1 MRLAGFLGSRSL
13 AIPLF
18 VAAVNLGLTFTTQ
31 FATFR
36 NFPNSGDEYA
46 YLVSAEIFARGRLS
60 VPSPEPR
67 KFFDVTHVVNDGKF
81 YGKYP
86 PGWSAL
92 LAPGVAAGVPWL
104 VNPLLGLAALLA
116 TYVLSRRHF
125 GVEVANTAC
134 LLLLGNPFLVL
145 NAASWFPHTACLL
158 ASVLFVHFLLVCVE
172 EPGNRRSAFGMGL
185 AAGVAFT
192 MRPFTIVAIAAVPA
206 FYLLFQL
213 RGTQDRRVRLGDLVC
228 AVLPFG
234 VCLFALLAYNHA
246 QTGNAFL
253 NPFEAYASW
262 DSPAIPRNPS
272 DWIARVHTHLVRRGL
287 DLGWW
292 MPLSPLLVA
301 AAVVLAVKRRDPKA
315 MVLAGSA
322 LALFVAFF
330 FYWAEGGFRYGP
342 RYLHEV
348 AGLVAILSATVLV
361 RTGRFAALLLVV
373 LVACNA
379 WVFRDS
385 SREAARILHHKQD
398 VYRLVEQKGLSDA
411 VVFVR
416 TGSGMAPISDLPRNG
431 IDFDG
436 KVLYVRDRGPAN
448 VELRRAYP
456 RREPWV
462 YSFDFRRW
470 RGSLQPYPSSA
481 EDGRAV
487 QAGPGS

>member
-1 MRLAGFLGSRSL
+1 MRLPGFLGSRSL
-13 AIPLF
+13 AIPIF
-18 VAAVNLGLTFTTQ
+18 VAAVNLGLTFHTQ

-46 YLVSAEIFARGRLS
+46 YLVSAEIFSRGRLS

-67 KFFDVTHVVNDGKF
+67 TFFDVTHVVNDGKF

-86 PGWSAL
+86 PGWPAL
-92 LAPGVAAGVPWL
+92 LAPGVVAGVPWL

-116 TYVLSRRHF
+116 TFVLARRHF

-134 LLLLGNPFLVL
+134 LLLLGNPFLIL

-158 ASVLFVHFLLVCVE
+158 ASVLFVHFLLVCAD
-172 EPGNRRSAFGMGL
+172 EPGNRRSAFAMGL
-185 AAGVAFT
+185 AAGVGFT
-192 MRPFTIVAIAAVPA
+192 MRPFTTVAIAVVPA
-206 FYLLFQL
+206 LYLLFQL
-213 RGTQDRRVRLGDLVC
+213 RAAPERRARVGGLAC
-228 AVLPFG
+228 AALPFAA
-234 VCLFALLAYNHA
+234 CLLALLAYNQA

-253 NPFEAYASW
+253 NPFEAYAPW
-262 DSPAIPRNPS
+262 DSPALPRNS
-272 DWIARVHTHLVRRGL
+272 SEWIARVHTHLVRRGL

-301 AAVVLAVKRRDPKA
+301 VAAWIAAKRRDPKA
-315 MVLAGSA
+315 MVLVGAT

-342 RYLHEV
+342 RYVHEA
-348 AGLVAILSATVLV
+348 AGLVAILSATALV
-361 RTGRFAALLLVV
+361 AAGRFAVVLLVL

-379 WVFRDS
+379 WVLRDS

-398 VYRLVEQKGLSDA
+398 VYRLAEQKGLTDA

-436 KVLYVRDRGPAN
+436 PVLFVRDRGPAN
-448 VELRRAYP
+448 IELRRAYP
-456 RREPWV
+456 RREPWL
-462 YSFDFRRW
+462 YWFDFRSW
-470 RGSLQPYPSSA
+470 RGSLRPYPA
-481 EDGRAV
+481 EVEQGKPS
-487 QAGPGS
+487 PGS

>member
-1 MRLAGFLGSRSL
+1 MRLPGFLGSKSL

-31 FATFR
+31 FVTFR

-46 YLVSAEIFARGRLS
+46 YLVSAEIFSRGRLS

-67 KFFDVTHVVNDGKF
+67 EFFNVTHVVNDGRF

-92 LAPGVAAGVPWL
+92 LAPGFAAGVPWL

-116 TYVLSRRHF
+116 TFLLARRHF
-125 GVEVANTAC
+125 GIEVANTAC
-134 LLLLGNPFLVL
+134 LLLLGNPFLIL

-158 ASVLFVHFLLVCVE
+158 ASVLFVHFLLVCVD
-172 EPGNRRSAFGMGL
+172 EPGRRGSAFGMGL

-192 MRPFTIVAIAAVPA
+192 MRPFTTVAIAVVPTL
-206 FYLLFQL
+206 YLLSRL
-213 RGTQDRRVRLGDLVC
+213 RFAQDRRARLGDL
-228 AVLPFG
+228 ASAALPF
-234 VCLFALLAYNHA
+234 VACLLALLAYNQA
-246 QTGNAFL
+246 QTGHAFL
-253 NPFEAYASW
+253 NPFEAYAPW
-262 DSPAIPRNPS
+262 DSPGLPKGAS
-272 DWIARVHTHLVRRGL
+272 DWLARAHTHLVRRGL

-292 MPLSPLLVA
+292 MPLSPLLVTV
-301 AAVVLAVKRRDPKA
+301 AAVFAARRRDPKG
-315 MVLAGSA
+315 MVLLGATA
-322 LALFVAFF
+322 ALFVAFF

-342 RYLHEV
+342 RYLHEA
-348 AGLVAILSATVLV
+348 AGLVAILSATALV
-361 RTGRFAALLLVV
+361 RAGRFVPALLVF

-379 WVFRDS
+379 WVLHDS
-385 SREAARILHHKQD
+385 SREAARVLVNKQD
-398 VYRLVEQKGLSDA
+398 LVRLVAQKGLRDA

-436 KVLYVRDRGPAN
+436 PVLFVRDRGPAN
-448 VELRRAYP
+448 IELRRAYP

-470 RGSLQPYPSSA
+470 RGSLQPYASVV
-481 EDGRAV
+481 EDEKPP
-487 QAGPGS
+487 PGS